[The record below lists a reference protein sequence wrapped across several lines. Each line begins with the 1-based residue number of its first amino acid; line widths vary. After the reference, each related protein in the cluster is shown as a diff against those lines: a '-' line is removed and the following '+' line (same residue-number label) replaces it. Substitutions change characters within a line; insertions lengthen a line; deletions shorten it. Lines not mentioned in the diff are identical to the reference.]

1 MLSEKEID
9 RLQAILGLNRTQIEI
24 EVSKR
29 LASNFTLSP
38 ELIDTYTAGLLACDK
53 VRADLEVYDKKCL
66 EDVNSGHW
74 ELWSDEAPKAEDGQV
89 LVSLKKP
96 LIARNPAATSTKTG
110 LSALTLVPKAPLFPN
125 GTAVR
130 RRRFSVWARSAEQKA
145 EAQHYE
151 NPTIMEFIDLEK
163 FLKSYGTRN
172 GRPETP
178 SMISVFPTP
187 QTTT

>member
-1 MLSEKEID
+1 MPLRERD
-9 RLQAILGLNRTQIEI
+9 RPASDHPRIEPDTDRNRSFQ
-24 EVSKR
+24 R

-96 LIARNPAATSTKTG
+96 LIARNPAADIHEDGLIGIDFGTKSTIVSKRDGRAKTTLLRVG
-110 LSALTLVPKAPLFPN
+110 TGQLSKGRGAAL
-125 GTAVR
+125 
-130 RRRFSVWARSAEQKA
+130 
-145 EAQHYE
+145 
-151 NPTIMEFIDLEK
+151 
-163 FLKSYGTRN
+163 
-172 GRPETP
+172 
-178 SMISVFPTP
+178 
-187 QTTT
+187 